1 MDKGSKVVSNLI
13 WRFFERFGAQAVNI
27 VVGIVLA
34 RKLGPG
40 PAGDIAVIMAVI
52 TILRVFADSGM
63 ANALIQK
70 KDPDDLDFSSVFFF
84 NLGFSLILYGLL
96 FLAAPQIARYYGDA
110 GYVPILRVL
119 GLMVVVSGLYNVQQ
133 AYVAKTLQFKRFF
146 FATLGGTLFSCAL
159 SITMAYLGFGI
170 WSLVALQLSSFAVNT
185 VILWFTVDWRPKAMF
200 SLSRLKGLLSYGWK
214 LLAASFLDTVYLQI
228 YPLII
233 GKIHDRA
240 ELGQFDKGR
249 NWPDQITQSIN
260 ASIDGVLL
268 PVLSAEQDDKTRV
281 REMTRRAIKTSTF
294 IMMPLMAGLAA
305 CSGPLVHLLLGDK
318 WMPCVPYMRVFCM
331 IYALYPLHTAN
342 LNAIKAMGHSDV
354 FLKLEIIKKALETCV
369 LLVTVRYGVL
379 VMALGQL
386 GSSLAAQAIN
396 AWPNRKLLDY
406 SYPRQLMDILPAVLL
421 AAAMAAPV
429 WGLTRLGLADLPTL
443 LLQVPLGV
451 AVYLLGSWALKLDSF
466 TFLLA
471 TAKKFLR
478 RGTKAPADGSE
489 KEV

>member
-1 MDKGSKVVSNLI
+1 MDKRSTVASNLI

-34 RKLGPG
+34 RKLGPE

-70 KDPDDLDFSSVFFF
+70 KAPDDLDFSSVFFF
-84 NLGFSLILYGLL
+84 NLGFSLILYTAL
-96 FLAAPQIARYYGDA
+96 FLAAPAIAGLYRA
-110 GYVPILRVL
+110 PAYVPILRVL

-146 FATLGGTLFSCAL
+146 FATLGGTLVSAAL
-159 SITMAYLGFGI
+159 SITMAYTGFGI

-185 VILWFTVDWRPKAMF
+185 VILWFTVNWRPRRMF
-200 SLSRLKGLLSYGWK
+200 SFRRLRSLLSFGWK

-233 GKIHDRA
+233 GKLHDRA

-268 PVLSAEQDDKTRV
+268 PVLSAEQDDKVRV
-281 REMTRRAIKTSTF
+281 REMTRRAIKTSTYV
-294 IMMPLMAGLAA
+294 MMPLMAGLAVCA
-305 CSGPLVHLLLGDK
+305 EPLVHLLLGEK

-342 LNAIKAMGHSDV
+342 LNAIKAMGRSDV
-354 FLKLEIIKKALETCV
+354 FLKLEIVKKALETCV

-386 GSSLAAQAIN
+386 ASSLAAQVIN

-406 SYPRQLMDILPAVLL
+406 SYPRQLMDMLPAILM
-421 AAAMAAPV
+421 AAAMALPV
-429 WGLTRLGLADLPTL
+429 WAVTLLGLGDIPTL
-443 LLQVPLGV
+443 LIQLPLGV
-451 AVYLLGSWALKLDSF
+451 AIYMLGSWILKLDSF
-466 TFLLA
+466 LFLLG
-471 TAKKFLR
+471 TLKKLLNR
-478 RGTKAPADGSE
+478 GSE
-489 KEV
+489 S

>member
-1 MDKGSKVVSNLI
+1 MDKKSKVVSNLI
-13 WRFFERFGAQAVNI
+13 WRFFERFGAQMVNI

-40 PAGDIAVIMAVI
+40 PSGDIAVIMAVI

-96 FLAAPQIARYYGDA
+96 FFTAPWIARYYGDLSYA
-110 GYVPILRVL
+110 PILRVL
-119 GLMVVVSGLYNVQQ
+119 GLMVVISGLYNVQQ

-146 FATLGGTLFSCAL
+146 FATLGGTLVSCVL
-159 SITMAYLGFGI
+159 SITMAYRGFGI
-170 WSLVALQLSSFAVNT
+170 WSLVTLQLSSFAVNT
-185 VILWFTVDWRPKAMF
+185 VILWFTVNWRPRLMF
-200 SLSRLKGLLSYGWK
+200 SLGRLKGLLSYGWK
-214 LLAASFLDTVYLQI
+214 LLAAAFLDTVYLQI

-260 ASIDGVLL
+260 ASIDAVLL

-281 REMTRRAIKTSTF
+281 REMTRRAIKTSTY
-294 IMMPLMAGLAA
+294 IMMPLMAGLAVCA
-305 CSGPLVHLLLGDK
+305 EPLVRLLLEEK
-318 WMPCVPYMRVFCM
+318 WMPCVPYMQVFCM
-331 IYALYPLHTAN
+331 IYAFYPLHTAN
-342 LNAIKAMGHSDV
+342 LNAIKAMGRSDV
-354 FLKLEIIKKALETCV
+354 FLKLELIKKGLETCV

-379 VMALGQL
+379 AMALGQL
-386 GSSLAAQAIN
+386 FSSLAAQVIN

-406 SYPRQLMDILPAVLL
+406 PYLRQVQDMLPSILL
-421 AAAMAAPV
+421 AGAMAALVWPV
-429 WGLTRLGLADLPTL
+429 TRLGLSDIMTL
-443 LLQVPLGV
+443 LIQVPLGAAIYV
-451 AVYLLGSWALKLDSF
+451 LGSWLLKLDSF
-466 TFLLA
+466 AFLLD
-471 TAKKFLR
+471 TAKRLLR
-478 RGTKAPADGSE
+478 RKAGGNANG
-489 KEV
+489 